1 MDIKVNEIK
10 QVAQAENVKNTP
22 QIGDEFKFT
31 LMSHIEEK
39 DLQER
44 LSAMMNEITMQ
55 GGKIKKRKNITDMK
69 KYRSLLKEFMNE
81 VLNRSHKF
89 SRENFLDRRGRHR
102 VYGIIRKVDETL
114 DKLAEELMKEE
125 QDNIQV
131 MSLIGEIEGLL
142 IDLLM

>member
-1 MDIKVNEIK
+1 MDIKINEIK
-10 QVAQAENVKNTP
+10 ATAQTENVKNIP
-22 QIGDEFKFT
+22 QVGDDFKFA

-44 LSAMMNEITMQ
+44 LTLMMNEITMQ
-55 GGKIKKRKNITDMK
+55 GEKIKKKKNITDMK

-81 VLNRSHKF
+81 ILNRSHKF